1 MALNPIPILRIVQG
15 VLALIVVGTA
25 GYVVVCLALGA
36 FDESAGRVT
45 HELSLVL
52 ELLQTGTSTKEVAE

>member
-25 GYVVVCLALGA
+25 GYVVVCLTPRMRLASWWA
-36 FDESAGRVT
+36 ES
-45 HELSLVL
+45 LMSSLVL
-52 ELLQTGTSTKEVAE
+52 ELLQTGTSSQEGAE